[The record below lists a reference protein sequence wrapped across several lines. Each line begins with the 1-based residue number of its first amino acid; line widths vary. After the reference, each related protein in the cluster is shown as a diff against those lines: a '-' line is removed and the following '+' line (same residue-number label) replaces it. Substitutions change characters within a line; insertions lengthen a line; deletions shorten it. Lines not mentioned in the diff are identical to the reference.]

1 MAEQDSYDLSGGVKV
16 LPEGVTFSPR
26 PPLSSIPPQPPAK
39 RQVAE
44 QIGSATSYDRDGVS
58 ESIFSISTPSKGVRI
73 GPVTLS
79 GRYQT
84 QQQSVTP
91 EALGYS
97 EDQQQKGSSYNVGIA
112 SQLPGGILP
121 PFMESVLRPESGRIS
136 YGRSKGKVT
145 TPFGQSFSQDEIMR
159 GIGGQGRVLTGLFGD
174 NAPVARMDY
183 QEHGPDS
190 YDLSGGLS
198 VPLEWGDLEGY
209 VERKRRPS
217 LEEGRKDFDEAGVR
231 VRIPLQEGGIVSLT

>member
-1 MAEQDSYDLSGGVKV
+1 M
-16 LPEGVTFSPR
+16 
-26 PPLSSIPPQPPAK
+26 
-39 RQVAE
+39 AE
-44 QIGSATSYDRDGVS
+44 QIGGAASFDRDGVS
-58 ESIFSISTPSKGVRI
+58 GSRFSIRTPSGGTPI
-73 GPVTLS
+73 CPVTLS
-79 GRYQT
+79 GAYQT

-91 EALGYS
+91 EALGFHPDFMQFLQERGIS
-97 EDQQQKGSSYNVGIA
+97 LEDLRQKGSSYNVGIA

-136 YGRSKGKVT
+136 YGRRKEKVT

-159 GIGGQGRVLTGLFGD
+159 GIGGKGRVLTGLFGD

-198 VPLEWGDLEGY
+198 VPLEWGDVEGY

-217 LEEGRKDFDEAGVR
+217 LKEGRKDSDEAGVR